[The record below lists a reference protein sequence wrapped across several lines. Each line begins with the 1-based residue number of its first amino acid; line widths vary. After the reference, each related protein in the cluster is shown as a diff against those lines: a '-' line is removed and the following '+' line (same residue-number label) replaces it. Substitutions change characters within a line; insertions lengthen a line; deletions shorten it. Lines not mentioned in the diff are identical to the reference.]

1 MEVREVSQLAS
12 MRTSRF
18 YFGIC
23 HIGHKIYVIGGME
36 VPACEVFD
44 TLTQEWTDL
53 PPIDP

>member
-1 MEVREVSQLAS
+1 MEVGEVSQLAS

-36 VPACEVFD
+36 VHACEVFD
-44 TLTQEWTDL
+44 TLT
-53 PPIDP
+53 